1 HLRRQPTSGP
11 TSDGKDRRVDR
22 REAATEGQSRQ
33 KCCGQSGGKEIPG
46 LSNQPR
52 GPNRSGTA
60 ESPKAQGQST
70 KTVAKLPKL
79 NERRAQGALVRLRA
93 GMVGILP
100 PSRSYPSG
108 FSTGTLDSE
117 TDAQML
123 LAALA
128 RQERAQEETPTAGY
142 PRSGA
147 QDRFQ
152 RSGSL
157 AGGQVS
163 HAPSSTIQQNA
174 APLRLLTTIRARGP
188 SAAGFNRRMLKTACP
203 VVWEGHGAQSPCP
216 DPIHDATPATRQRDP

>member
-1 HLRRQPTSGP
+1 MYEQLMEQAVERENRVEALRAVVRNGGSSGI
-11 TSDGKDRRVDR
+11 DRMTVK
-22 REAATEGQSRQ
+22 ELKEHVAKGQSRQ
-33 KCCGQSGGKEIPG
+33 KCCGQSVGKEIPG

-60 ESPKAQGQST
+60 ESPKVQGQST

-79 NERRAQGALVRLRA
+79 NERGAQGAMVRLRA
-93 GMVGILP
+93 GMVGLLP

-108 FSTGTLDSE
+108 FSTRTLDSE

-128 RQERAQEETPTAGY
+128 RQERAQEETPTTGY
-142 PRSGA
+142 PRRGA

-163 HAPSSTIQQNA
+163 HAP
-174 APLRLLTTIRARGP
+174 
-188 SAAGFNRRMLKTACP
+188 
-203 VVWEGHGAQSPCP
+203 
-216 DPIHDATPATRQRDP
+216 

>member
-1 HLRRQPTSGP
+1 RRQPTSGP

-33 KCCGQSGGKEIPG
+33 KCCGQSVGKEIPG

-79 NERRAQGALVRLRA
+79 NERGAQGAMVRLRA
-93 GMVGILP
+93 GMVGLLP

-108 FSTGTLDSE
+108 FSSGTLDSE

-128 RQERAQEETPTAGY
+128 RQERAQEETPTTGY
-142 PRSGA
+142 PRPGA

-157 AGGQVS
+157 AV
-163 HAPSSTIQQNA
+163 PSRVIRGSF
-174 APLRLLTTIRARGP
+174 LTLITTEVLERNRG
-188 SAAGFNRRMLKTACP
+188 FHRF
-203 VVWEGHGAQSPCP
+203 
-216 DPIHDATPATRQRDP
+216 

>member
-1 HLRRQPTSGP
+1 MVR
-11 TSDGKDRRVDR
+11 
-22 REAATEGQSRQ
+22 
-33 KCCGQSGGKEIPG
+33 
-46 LSNQPR
+46 
-52 GPNRSGTA
+52 PNRSGTA

-79 NERRAQGALVRLRA
+79 NERRAPGALVRLRA
-93 GMVGILP
+93 GMVGLLP

-128 RQERAQEETPTAGY
+128 RQERAQEETPTTGY
-142 PRSGA
+142 PRPGA

-163 HAPSSTIQQNA
+163 HAPGKRQIQGDQ
-174 APLRLLTTIRARGP
+174 
-188 SAAGFNRRMLKTACP
+188 TACRRQP
-203 VVWEGHGAQSPCP
+203 TLLGSRHARLSRSWRAGERHCDLVL
-216 DPIHDATPATRQRDP
+216 DRATRQLREAHQRAAIRTCR